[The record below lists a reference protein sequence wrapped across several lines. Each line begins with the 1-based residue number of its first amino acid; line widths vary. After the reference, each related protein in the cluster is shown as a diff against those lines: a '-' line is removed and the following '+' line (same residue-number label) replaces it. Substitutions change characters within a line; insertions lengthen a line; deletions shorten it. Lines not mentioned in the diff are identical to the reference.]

1 MKEKAKK
8 EQNVEVWERESERR
22 RGGGGLDK
30 KLLCRRYQLSK
41 KFRSRRHK
49 KLFLISIEGELF

>member
-8 EQNVEVWERESERR
+8 EQNVEVWEREWEKE
-22 RGGGGLDK
+22 GGGLDK